1 MSVKLKYQ
9 ALFIRNF
16 MDLAANPKY
25 FHSQYLST
33 FYRAKVL
40 EEEVLCPALPP
51 YLDSSFFDTI
61 KCALNMGYPV
71 TIMKTKQ
78 WYHFLHQQEYSK
90 IVNGQETPLP
100 CKFELTN
107 PGIEWSLVWT
117 RLKIPA
123 MHSDLHSFAWKL
135 VHNLLPCE
143 SLLNRRTGAQ
153 LESCRFSCPNNLTS
167 DLHHCL
173 FDCVLI
179 EEVGSWVIKLVRSSD
194 LSAEVSEILC
204 LNWSITG
211 REDLVASMLG

>member
-1 MSVKLKYQ
+1 
-9 ALFIRNF
+9 
-16 MDLAANPKY
+16 
-25 FHSQYLST
+25 
-33 FYRAKVL
+33 
-40 EEEVLCPALPP
+40 
-51 YLDSSFFDTI
+51 
-61 KCALNMGYPV
+61 MGYPV

-100 CKFELTN
+100 CKFELIN

-173 FDCVLI
+173 FDCLLI

-194 LSAEVSEILC
+194 LSAEVSDILC
-204 LNWSITG
+204 LNFTG
-211 REDLVASMLG
+211 AESLIWLVVYALKYNWERRSSGK